1 MKKHAVLLTTMLCLM
16 FAFGLNAKAGAS
28 GNLKYTI
35 QNGTAVI
42 TGCIEK
48 VKRLHIPSSIAG
60 YKVTEIGPK
69 AFYNDPILTYA
80 ILPSNVE
87 IIGESAFAGCNKLL
101 SVDMPDSVKS
111 IKGSA
116 FRECC
121 NLVTITIPGNNTT
134 IAGNAFSGCSRLK
147 SLTLQDGVTVISER
161 AFYRCPSLT
170 SVAIPKSVPL
180 IGASAFGFTF
190 DEIAGEER
198 KIPDFTIEGYTGSAA
213 ERYAESNGF
222 KFIQSDPSTAENHET
237 TAVKK
242 PTSQT
247 TNVSSTHTAGKN
259 RYLITSKST
268 VRYESPVSREITSI
282 RIPERVTIHGKKY
295 KVTAIAGKAFFN
307 CRKLKKVIINS
318 PIRKIG
324 KYAFYKCKK
333 LKTIRIYSKKL
344 TRSGVLT
351 GAFKGIS
358 RKATF
363 YVPKGKKAAYRKIL
377 LKRGAKKTMKFKFNS
392 GR

>member
-1 MKKHAVLLTTMLCLM
+1 MRKYVTILIAMLCLM
-16 FAFGLNAKAGAS
+16 FPLGLDARSSAS

-60 YKVTEIGPK
+60 YKVTEIGHK

-80 ILPSNVE
+80 KLPSNVE
-87 IIGESAFAGCNKLL
+87 TIGESAFAGCNKLL
-101 SVDMPDSVKS
+101 SVDIPAGVKS

-147 SLTLQDGVTVISER
+147 SLTIHNGVTTISER

-170 SVAIPKSVPL
+170 SVAIPTSVPL

-198 KIPDFTIEGYTGSAA
+198 KIPDFTIEGCTGSAA
-213 ERYAESNGF
+213 ERYAKENGIRFVPLDCTTKVGFF
-222 KFIQSDPSTAENHET
+222 KTVGGNIYVVTSAKTVRF
-237 TAVKK
+237 KK
-242 PTSQT
+242 PLSKKITRIK
-247 TNVSSTHTAGKN
+247 VPKN
-259 RYLITSKST
+259 IKINRKS
-268 VRYESPVSREITSI
+268 
-282 RIPERVTIHGKKY
+282 Y
-295 KVTAIAGKAFFN
+295 KVTAIGKKAFAG
-307 CRKLKKVIINS
+307 CSKLKKVIITGN
-318 PIRKIG
+318 IKKIG
-324 KYAFYKCKK
+324 KNAFYNCKK
-333 LKTIRIYSKKL
+333 LKSIRIYSKKL
-344 TRSGVLT
+344 TKNNVLT

-358 RKATF
+358 KKATF
-363 YVPKGKKAAYRKIL
+363 YVPKGKKAAYKLML
-377 LKRGAKKTMKFKFNS
+377 LKRGAKKTMKFETN
-392 GR
+392 

>member
-1 MKKHAVLLTTMLCLM
+1 MRKHAALLTTMLCLM

-60 YKVTEIGPK
+60 YKVKEIGPK

-121 NLVTITIPGNNTT
+121 NLVSITIPGNNTT

-198 KIPDFTIEGYTGSAA
+198 KIPGFTIEGYTGSAA

-222 KFIQSDPSTAENHET
+222 KFFSSDCSPNVGSSKTVGGNIY
-237 TAVKK
+237 VV
-242 PTSQT
+242 TS
-247 TNVSSTHTAGKN
+247 
-259 RYLITSKST
+259 SKT
-268 VRYESPVSREITSI
+268 VRFKRPLSKKIT
-282 RIPERVTIHGKKY
+282 RIKVPKKIKINKKSY
-295 KVTAIAGKAFFN
+295 KVTAIGKKAFVG
-307 CRKLKKVIINS
+307 CRKLKKVTITGNIK
-318 PIRKIG
+318 KIG
-324 KYAFYKCKK
+324 KKAFYNCKK
-333 LKTIRIYSKKL
+333 LKSIRIYSKKL
-344 TRSGVLT
+344 TRNNVLS

-358 RKATF
+358 KRAVF
-363 YVPKGKKAAYRKIL
+363 YVPKGKRAAYKLIF
-377 LKRGAKKTMKFKFNS
+377 LKRGAKKTMKFKTN
-392 GR
+392 

>member
-1 MKKHAVLLTTMLCLM
+1 MRKHAALLTTMLCLM

-121 NLVTITIPGNNTT
+121 NLVSITIPGNNTT

-198 KIPDFTIEGYTGSAA
+198 KIPGFTIEGCTGSAA

-222 KFIQSDPSTAENHET
+222 KFFSSDCSPNVGSSKTVGGNIY
-237 TAVKK
+237 VV
-242 PTSQT
+242 TS
-247 TNVSSTHTAGKN
+247 
-259 RYLITSKST
+259 SKT
-268 VRYESPVSREITSI
+268 VRFKRPLSKKIT
-282 RIPERVTIHGKKY
+282 RIKVPKKIKINKKSY
-295 KVTAIAGKAFFN
+295 KVTAIGKKAFVG
-307 CRKLKKVIINS
+307 CRKLKKVTITGNIK
-318 PIRKIG
+318 KIG
-324 KYAFYKCKK
+324 KKAFYNCKK
-333 LKTIRIYSKKL
+333 LKSIRIYSKKL
-344 TRSGVLT
+344 TRNNVLS

-358 RKATF
+358 KRAVF
-363 YVPKGKKAAYRKIL
+363 YVPKGKRAAYKLIF
-377 LKRGAKKTMKFKFNS
+377 LKRGAKKTMKFKTN
-392 GR
+392 